1 VLGDN
6 NEQIGSLY
14 IGDEYFKQSICQKQ
28 VESLKAAGQQ
38 PLHISSCTLVGT
50 SIRLHSC

>member
-14 IGDEYFKQSICQKQ
+14 IGDEYFKQSIWQKL
-28 VESLKAAGQQ
+28 VESLTAAGQQ
-38 PLHISSCTLVGT
+38 PLHRSSCTIIAVIG
-50 SIRLHSC
+50 